1 MDDSRWLLLA
11 ACALAAYSVGQ
22 VWLVQLSTYRLW
34 PLVGEREFRA
44 YHAAW
49 WRGIWGVILAPAALL
64 LAAATAMLWRP
75 APEVPAWAVWLGFA
89 LQAALL
95 IGTAAWWGPLMA
107 RLETQGG
114 GLHVERYR
122 LMLATNW
129 LRVGIVSAYGALAF
143 WMLARSA
150 WGY

>member
-11 ACALAAYSVGQ
+11 TCALAAYSVGQ
-22 VWLVQLSTYRLW
+22 VWLVQVSSYRLW

-64 LAAATAMLWRP
+64 SAAATVMLWRP
-75 APEVPAWAVWLGFA
+75 VPDVPAWAVRLGFA
-89 LQAALL
+89 LQVALL

-107 RLETQGG
+107 RLETQDG
-114 GLHVERYR
+114 GLHPERYR
-122 LMLATNW
+122 LMLTTHW
-129 LRVGIVSAYGALAF
+129 LRVGIVSTYGALAF

-150 WGY
+150 LRL

>member
-1 MDDSRWLLLA
+1 MDESRWLLLG
-11 ACALAAYSVGQ
+11 ACALSFYAVGQ
-22 VWLVQLSTYRLW
+22 VWLVQLSSYRLW

-64 LAAATAMLWRP
+64 MLCAALIAWRP
-75 APEVPAWAVWLGFA
+75 APGVPAWATWLGCA

-95 IGTAAWWGPLMA
+95 LGTAIWWGPLMA
-107 RLETQGG
+107 RLESSSG
-114 GLHVERYR
+114 GLDLKRYK
-122 LMLATNW
+122 LMMVTHWA
-129 LRVGIVSAYGALAF
+129 RVGIVSAYGLLVL

-150 WGY
+150 WDA